1 VARIEE
7 SIMDLPL
14 DPTLKIGLQTIH
26 RRTEPAVGPWLPMI
40 DEMHALVSQID
51 RCGYDSIW
59 VADHIWY
66 PAAILDPLLQ
76 LAQAAMVSR
85 RLLLGVGVYLL
96 PLRHPVPVAKQIA
109 TLDHLSEGRLIFGVG
124 IGGEFPR
131 EYEACGVPIK
141 ERGARLSEAIP
152 LLRSLLAGD
161 TVEHNGRHY
170 GKFGGIALQPPA
182 RQPGGVPIWCGGRAD
197 AALARAGRIADGW
210 MSYVVTPEM
219 FQAGLGKIAAA
230 ADKAGRRIERFGT
243 GHLLFTRLD
252 DSYETALEAATQTLS
267 RRYGSDM
274 RRAAERYGALGRPE
288 EVALRI
294 RAFHAAGVR
303 HLAIDL
309 LGPYEE
315 RPAHIERFA
324 REVLP
329 LLADLRG

>member
-1 VARIEE
+1 
-7 SIMDLPL
+7 MDLPL
-14 DPTLKIGLQTIH
+14 ERTLKIGIQTIH

-40 DEMHALVSQID
+40 DEMVTLVGQID

-76 LAQAAMVSR
+76 LAQAAVVSR

-96 PLRHPVPVAKQIA
+96 PLRHPVPVAKQVA

-131 EYEACGVPIK
+131 EYAACGVPVN

-152 LLRSLLAGD
+152 LMRKLLAGE
-161 TVEHNGRHY
+161 TVEHQGRRY
-170 GKFGGIALQPPA
+170 PSFGGIAMQPPA
-182 RQPGGVPIWCGGRAD
+182 RQEGGPPIWCGGRAD
-197 AALARAGRIADGW
+197 AALARAGRLADGW
-210 MSYVVTPEM
+210 MSYVVTPDM
-219 FQAGLGKIAAA
+219 FRAGLAKIAAA
-230 ADKAGRRIERFGT
+230 ADAAGRNIARFGT

-252 DSYETALEAATQTLS
+252 DSYEEALKTAVLTLNT
-267 RRYGSDM
+267 RYGSDM
-274 RRAAERYGALGRPE
+274 RRAAERYAALGRPD
-288 EVALRI
+288 EVAQRI
-294 RAFHAAGVR
+294 RAFYDAGVR
-303 HLAIDL
+303 HLSIDL

-315 RPAHIERFA
+315 RPAHIDRFA

-329 LLADLRG
+329 LLADLRGG

>member
-1 VARIEE
+1 M
-7 SIMDLPL
+7 SLPL
-14 DPTLKIGLQTIH
+14 DPTLKIGIQTIH
-26 RRTEPAVGPWLPMI
+26 RRTEPAVGPWLPTI

-76 LAQAAMVSR
+76 LAQAAVVSR
-85 RLLLGVGVYLL
+85 RLLLGVDVYLL
-96 PLRHPVPVAKQIA
+96 PLRHPVPVAKQVS

-131 EYEACGVPIK
+131 EYEACGVPVK
-141 ERGARLSEAIP
+141 ERGPRLSEAVP
-152 LLRSLLAGD
+152 LLRALLSGE
-161 TVEHNGRHY
+161 TVTHQGRY
-170 GKFGGIALQPPA
+170 YPGFGGIALQPPA
-182 RQPGGVPIWCGGRAD
+182 RQPGGPPIWFGGRAD
-197 AALARAGRIADGW
+197 PALARTGRLADGW

-219 FQAGLGKIAAA
+219 FATSLGKIGAA
-230 ADKAGRRIERFGT
+230 ADKAGRTVARFGT

-252 DSYETALEAATQTLS
+252 DTYEKALEAATTTLS

-274 RRAAERYGALGRPE
+274 RRAAERYAALGRPA
-288 EVALRI
+288 EVADKI

-315 RPAHIERFA
+315 RPAHIDRFA
-324 REVLP
+324 AEVLP